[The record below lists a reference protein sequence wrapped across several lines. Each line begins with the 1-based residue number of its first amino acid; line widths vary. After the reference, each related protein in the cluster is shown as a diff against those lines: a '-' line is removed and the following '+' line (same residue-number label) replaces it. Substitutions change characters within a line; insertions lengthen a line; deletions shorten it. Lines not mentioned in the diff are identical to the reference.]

1 MTAMTVSIR
10 RAKPNDHATLVEYNR
25 RMAWETEQKRLDD
38 DALSQGVAAALADPA
53 KGFYLVAEGNGEIV
67 GQLMITS
74 EWSDWRNGFFW
85 WIQSVY
91 VREDARRQGVFRCL
105 YREVERLANETGD
118 IVGIRLYVERDNVR
132 AQKTYEELGMTE
144 EAYCIY
150 VHEPLQGEKKICE
163 ESIREAHE

>member
-1 MTAMTVSIR
+1 MTVSIR
-10 RAKPNDHATLVEYNR
+10 RARPSDHATLVEYNR

-38 DALSQGVAAALADPA
+38 QVLSQGVAAVLADPA
-53 KGFYLVAEGNGEIV
+53 KGFYLVAERNGEVV

-91 VREDARRQGVFRCL
+91 VREDARRHGVFRRL
-105 YREVERLANETGD
+105 YHEIERIAKESGD

-132 AQKTYEELGMTE
+132 AQKTYADLGMKE

-150 VHEPLQGEKKICE
+150 GRHRFHADD
-163 ESIREAHE
+163 ESDQK

>member
-1 MTAMTVSIR
+1 MAVSIR

-38 DALSQGVAAALADPA
+38 QAVTQGVAAVIADAA
-53 KGFYLVAEGNGEIV
+53 KGFYLVAERDGEVI

-91 VREDARRQGVFRCL
+91 VRDDARRQGVFRCL
-105 YREVERLANETGD
+105 YQEVERLAKEIGNV
-118 IVGIRLYVERDNVR
+118 VGIRLYVERDNVR
-132 AQKTYEELGMTE
+132 AQKTYAELGMKD
-144 EAYCIY
+144 AGYVIY
-150 VHEPLQGEKKICE
+150 GRDGLHGQHGKCE
-163 ESIREAHE
+163 ESNHETN

>member
-1 MTAMTVSIR
+1 MTVSIR
-10 RAKPNDHATLVEYNR
+10 RARPEDHPTLVEYNR

-38 DALSQGVAAALADPA
+38 LALSQGVAAALADPA
-53 KGFYLVAEGNGEIV
+53 KGFYLVAEHEGAIV

-85 WIQSVY
+85 WVQSVY

-105 YREVERLANETGD
+105 YIEVERLARETGN
-118 IVGIRLYVERDNVR
+118 IAGIRLYVERDNVR
-132 AQKTYEELGMTE
+132 AQKTYEKLGMKE

-150 VHEPLQGEKKICE
+150 GRHPLRSADGPGPQ
-163 ESIREAHE
+163 